1 MFGFHA
7 ACCKGGGPALPECK
21 RSTATALMMW
31 QIHVQPS
38 EWPQ

>member
-21 RSTATALMMW
+21 RSTTTALMMW
-31 QIHVQPS
+31 QIHAQPS
-38 EWPQ
+38 EWP